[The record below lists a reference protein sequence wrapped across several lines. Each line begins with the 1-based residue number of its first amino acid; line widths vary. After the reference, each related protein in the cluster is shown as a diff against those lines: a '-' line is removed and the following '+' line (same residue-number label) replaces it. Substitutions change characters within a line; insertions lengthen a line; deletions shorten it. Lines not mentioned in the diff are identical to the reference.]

1 MGVHLIRG
9 VEHLIDAGTLW
20 RRAAA
25 QNVEHLKV
33 GGFLIRCRN
42 YHWRRHVDSRRLSGA
57 THSLERVD
65 TCSRST
71 SIRAP
76 DRRRSVLRRRSA
88 LQIQVLKPAET
99 AEQS

>member
-71 SIRAP
+71 SIRAAASIRAADP
-76 DRRRSVLRRRSA
+76 SFET
-88 LQIQVLKPAET
+88 AET